1 MKLLYSG
8 LLLSLLFLKS
18 AAPQGG
24 AFWQRSG
31 VDIFPHISYFDQ
43 YVNYRH
49 SPERW
54 GGSFTL
60 DDVLS
65 GVKDHF
71 RMLKEAGFTHTV
83 SSADEYSTD
92 PSINP
97 GLKIFDRHIDWSAWD
112 PMEGSNH
119 PGKYLTAQAQ
129 DGNLYPFKVAGN
141 LPADLGP
148 DGNFGFGNATHRSVW
163 VNNPSQ
169 YLTPKWV
176 TLPLTG
182 SDKKINGELVRAA
195 EPGDPSGW
203 LLHAKINRMLFT
215 SYEPLVFF
223 LEAAGI
229 RTSLPDTTTL
239 LTVVIRSST
248 ENEVRLSDGS
258 VTYRPITDVSFT
270 VRAGDIKGTGFK
282 NLKFE
287 DIALDFSRA
296 RIQENQ
302 IEVGI
307 YYHGKA
313 PVAIRSFYFAGKNW
327 LELTGNKATQIELI
341 RTITAKLEKY
351 KDHPLFEAFYCDEP
365 YLLSAATR
373 KLYTEIIR
381 SIKPKAPNR
390 SPELSAVTG
399 GFWLW
404 HLMFDRKYSSVK
416 ENSKEFY
423 RNFLLF
429 DYYPLK
435 WTVKRGWQDQSD
447 LQRALNNMI
456 EFKGERLLPFDG
468 KEDQYQFI
476 GYLQTIM
483 AAQNMTPADITDD
496 IPLFQTIQVS
506 GARQIK
512 RTGNTY
518 TYNENPMNF
527 RVPTRHEIFA
537 MCNLALAYGA
547 KGLMYYMVPTRI
559 DPIPTAGETGY
570 NFATYGIFDD
580 ASNIY
585 DENDPKV
592 SRQRA
597 GAPQVPNRRYY
608 AIQEY
613 IHDLEKF
620 DKKILKLHW
629 VNAYSAD
636 RASHRVSDRDLW
648 IRSVSTT
655 DGDGIADAVPYVE
668 VGLFQQL
675 NASRDGI
682 APDSVWLFV
691 VNRLCDLSGENSSE
705 GNRTVTI
712 SLNNGFAGGFDKYD
726 LIDHTSGT
734 GQLISSN
741 NGDNKNDP
749 FRFSIDI
756 NSGRAALILLK
767 RK

>member
-1 MKLLYSG
+1 MRSLLFTAF
-8 LLLSLLFLKS
+8 LLLVFLKS

-24 AFWQRSG
+24 AFWQRAG

-60 DDVLS
+60 NDVLS

-92 PSINP
+92 PGINP

-182 SDKKINGELVRAA
+182 SDREMNGEFVRAA
-195 EPGDPSGW
+195 EPGNPSGY
-203 LLHAKINRMLFT
+203 LLYAKINRMLFT
-215 SYEPLVFF
+215 SYESLVFF
-223 LEAAGI
+223 LEAPGI
-229 RTSLPDTTTL
+229 MTSLPDTTTL

-248 ENEVRLSDGS
+248 ENEVRQSDGS
-258 VTYRPITDVSFT
+258 VTFRPITDASFT
-270 VRAGDIKGTGFK
+270 VRAKDLSGSGLKK
-282 NLKFE
+282 LKFE
-287 DIALDFSRA
+287 NPALDFSKA

-302 IEVGI
+302 IEVAI
-307 YYHGKA
+307 YYHGGA
-313 PVAIRSFYFAGKNW
+313 PVAIRSFHIAGKNW
-327 LELTGNKATQIELI
+327 LDLTENKATQKELI
-341 RTITAKLEKY
+341 RAITAKLEKY

-373 KLYTEIIR
+373 KIYTEIIR
-381 SIKPKAPNR
+381 SVKPIAPNR

-404 HLMFDRKYSSVK
+404 HLMFDRKYSSVR
-416 ENSKEFY
+416 ENGKEFY

-435 WTVKRGWQDQSD
+435 WTVKRGWQDQND

-468 KEDQYQFI
+468 KEDKFQFI

-483 AAQNMTPADITDD
+483 AAQNMTPDDITDD

-518 TYNENPMNF
+518 TYNENAMNF

-537 MCNLALAYGA
+537 MSNLALAYGA

-613 IHDLEKF
+613 IHDLDKF
-620 DKKILKLHW
+620 DEKILKLHW

-636 RASHRVSDRDLW
+636 RASHRVTDKELW
-648 IRSVSTT
+648 IGNVTAT
-655 DGDGIADAVPYVE
+655 DADGMADAVPYVE
-668 VGLFQQL
+668 VGLFRQL
-675 NASRDGI
+675 DAERNSL
-682 APDSVWLFV
+682 APDSLWIFV

-705 GNRTVTI
+705 GNRNINIT
-712 SLNNGFAGGFDKYD
+712 LNSGFAVGFEKYD
-726 LIDHTSGT
+726 VIDHTSGT
-734 GQLISSN
+734 GQLITSN